1 MATMNISLPDAM
13 KAFVDQQ
20 IEKSGYSS
28 SSEYMRDL
36 IRQDQIR
43 QAEQQLAALI
53 REGLDSGPGVPVDAG
68 YWSGKRARLSATR
81 SKA

>member
-1 MATMNISLPDAM
+1 MNISLPDAM

-20 IEKSGYSS
+20 VEKSGYSS

-36 IRQDQIR
+36 IRQDQVR

-53 REGLDSGPGVPVDAG
+53 REGLDSGAGVPADAG
-68 YWSGKRARLSATR
+68 YWFGKRARLSATR
-81 SKA
+81 SKV

>member
-28 SSEYMRDL
+28 SSEYVRDL
-36 IRQDQIR
+36 IRRDQMK
-43 QAEQQLAALI
+43 QAEQQFAELI
-53 REGLDSGPGVPVDAG
+53 REGLESGPGVPADDG
-68 YWSGKRARLSATR
+68 YWSRKRARLATKR
-81 SKA
+81 AKS